1 MRVTLP
7 TYCSHCDAPL
17 TLLAKMDE
25 GDDERPAPFRCPI
38 CGHENSA
45 FRLVGRVLE
54 ATFRGD
60 DDPGLG
66 CIIR

>member
-1 MRVTLP
+1 VGFAT
-7 TYCSHCDAPL
+7 L